1 MKTGK
6 LGAIIREA
14 REEKGLTQA
23 EVAKFLGF
31 QNSQF
36 VYMIEANVSK
46 APLDVLG
53 KLIVLLGLDEAM
65 VMDTLVADF
74 QNKAARE
81 VAEGKKSVRKLKTR

>member
-1 MKTGK
+1 MKAGK
-6 LGAIIREA
+6 LGVLIREA

-23 EVAKFLGF
+23 EVARFLGF

-53 KLIVLLGLDEAM
+53 KLIVLLGLDEAT
-65 VMDTLVADF
+65 VMDLLVADY
-74 QNKAARE
+74 QNRATRE
-81 VAEGKKSVRKLKTR
+81 VAEGKKSARKLKTR